1 MTMTVIWTGMVLVS
15 ILCSLATGRG
25 PEVAAAAVAAV
36 AAELGIPAEK
46 SLLLQHLILSHHGK
60 PEHGAAVIPKCAEA
74 TLLTYIDGIDG
85 RMEIYREQL
94 LNIKPGEFSG
104 RLFALDG
111 GMIYRHF

>member
-1 MTMTVIWTGMVLVS
+1 MD
-15 ILCSLATGRG
+15 ILSSERVRLQRLQRSWAF
-25 PEVAAAAVAAV
+25 PE
-36 AAELGIPAEK
+36 EK

-74 TLLTYIDGIDG
+74 TLLTYIDGIDS
-85 RMEIYREQL
+85 RMEIYLEQL
-94 LNIKPGEFSG
+94 PNIKPGEFSG